1 MGTYYD
7 YVHFNPI
14 IVLFLTSVLAIITAL
29 CLFQSYYSLIFNGIS
44 DALDTAIEFQS
55 YYSLI
60 FNPLKVL
67 HGLLYYY
74 YFNPIIVLFLTR

>member
-60 FNPLKVL
+60 FNSMECLFWRSHV
-67 HGLLYYY
+67 
-74 YFNPIIVLFLTR
+74 YFNSIIVLF